1 MYRHITL
8 VHTYASM
15 RKYAAIH
22 VLHHT
27 DVQTIHKNT
36 RSVRHAHIHHAN
48 MIQNQLNS
56 LDARVFTVASF
67 CQYVSLDSLKIENMK
82 STKGQ
87 RYRIIRV
94 KVRATVQY
102 LSLQTLKNK

>member
-1 MYRHITL
+1 MY
-8 VHTYASM
+8 Y
-15 RKYAAIH
+15 
-22 VLHHT
+22 
-27 DVQTIHKNT
+27 TIQMCKQLT
-36 RSVRHAHIHHAN
+36 KTHAVYYKHIHHAN

-67 CQYVSLDSLKIENMK
+67 CQYVSLDSLKKENME

-87 RYRIIRV
+87 RYRIIGV

-102 LSLQTLKNK
+102 HSLQTLKNK